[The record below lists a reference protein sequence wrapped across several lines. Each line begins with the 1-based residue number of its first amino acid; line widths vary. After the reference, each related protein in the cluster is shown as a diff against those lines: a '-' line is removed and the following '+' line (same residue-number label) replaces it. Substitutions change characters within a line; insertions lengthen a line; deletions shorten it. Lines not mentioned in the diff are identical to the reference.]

1 MDKGV
6 CRNYLRTKDLEL
18 HSCSPE
24 TTNLGCM
31 NLSLPGSGILNS
43 TNRLGT
49 WEALTFV
56 IVLILDVPGEPKV
69 PQLHTLR
76 GGHQDVPDS
85 NVPER
90 RIED

>member
-1 MDKGV
+1 
-6 CRNYLRTKDLEL
+6 
-18 HSCSPE
+18 
-24 TTNLGCM
+24 M
-31 NLSLPGSGILNS
+31 NCP
-43 TNRLGT
+43 GT

-56 IVLILDVPGEPKV
+56 IVLILDVPGEPEV